1 MTTTITGSGGVSKVQ
16 DGSIGTADFAA
27 NAITAAKLPAGSVI
41 QVVNNTGSTEV
52 SSTVSA
58 SWITASGT
66 VTITPIST
74 SNKIHLSHVAGG
86 LVKGNG
92 GNISLRFKK
101 EISGGAT
108 SYINQIDRYGYIDNG
123 SSWIPF
129 NYVLLYSD
137 TASTTSAITYTIQYL
152 QGATSGQDI
161 RYCDTSS
168 FNFTAM
174 EVAG

>member
-1 MTTTITGSGGVSKVQ
+1 MTTTITGATGVNQ
-16 DGSIGTADFAA
+16 
-27 NAITAAKLPAGSVI
+27 ITDDAVTVAKLPTGSVI
-41 QVVNNTGSTEV
+41 QVVNNTGSSEV

-129 NYVLLYSD
+129 NYLLLYSD

-174 EVAG
+174 EIAG

>member
-27 NAITAAKLPAGSVI
+27 NAITAATLPTGSVI

-52 SSTVSA
+52 STTVSA
-58 SWITASGT
+58 TWITASGT
-66 VTITPIST
+66 VTITPISA
-74 SNKIHLSHVAGG
+74 SSKIQLSHVAGG
-86 LVKGNG
+86 LVQGNG

-108 SYINQIDRYGYIDNG
+108 SYINQIDRYGYIHNG
-123 SSWIPF
+123 DTWIPF

-137 TASTTSAITYTIQYL
+137 TAGTTSAITYTIQFL
-152 QGATSGQDI
+152 QGATSNQDI
-161 RYCDTSS
+161 RYCDTAS

-174 EVAG
+174 EIAG